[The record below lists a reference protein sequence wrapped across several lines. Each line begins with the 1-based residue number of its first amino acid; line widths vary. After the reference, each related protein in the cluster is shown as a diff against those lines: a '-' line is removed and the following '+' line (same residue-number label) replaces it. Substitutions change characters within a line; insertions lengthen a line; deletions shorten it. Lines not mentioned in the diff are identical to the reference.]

1 MTVTDIL
8 RDRMREPDGLQRTTA
23 ISIAMHAVLV
33 AAVIFMPGGL
43 LSRAVD
49 APKTVMTIS
58 LGGSG
63 EGARSSGM
71 TTIGGRPVQTT
82 EPAEKREAVRPPAA
96 KAPEMTIP
104 KPNARPTKATTPPP
118 TVAQAPDEARGRTLT
133 RGKEV
138 APGSAVAD
146 TGARGQGFGLST
158 GGGAG
163 SGSYLD
169 VANFCC
175 PDYLVTMIERIRAN
189 WIHQAGIPGAVV
201 VKFTINRDGSIT
213 EIVPEKS
220 SGTATLDLSAQRAV
234 VVTRTLPPL
243 PAQFPNPS
251 LTVHLNFQFQ

>member
-1 MTVTDIL
+1 MDVTDIL
-8 RDRMREPDGLQRTTA
+8 RDRMREPAGLQRMTA
-23 ISIAMHAVLV
+23 ISVGMHAALV
-33 AAVIFMPGGL
+33 ATVIFMPGGL
-43 LSRAVD
+43 LSHAVD
-49 APKTVMTIS
+49 APRTVMTIS

-71 TTIGGRPVQTT
+71 TSIGGRPVQTA

-104 KPNARPTKATTPPP
+104 KPNARPTKATPPP
-118 TVAQAPDEARGRTLT
+118 TVAQAPDEARGKTLA

-138 APGSAVAD
+138 VPGSAVAD
-146 TGARGQGFGLST
+146 TGVRGQGFGLST

-169 VANFCC
+169 VGNFCC
-175 PDYLVTMIERIRAN
+175 PEYLTTMIERIRAN
-189 WIHQAGIPGAVV
+189 WIRQSGIPGAVV

-213 EIVPEKS
+213 DIVSEKS

-234 VVTRTLPPL
+234 VMTKTLPPL
-243 PAQFPNPS
+243 PSQFTNPT

>member
-1 MTVTDIL
+1 MDVTDIL
-8 RDRMREPDGLQRTTA
+8 RDRMREPAGLQRMTA
-23 ISIAMHAVLV
+23 ISVVVHAAVV
-33 AAVIFMPGGL
+33 ATVIFMPGGL
-43 LSRAVD
+43 LSHAVD
-49 APKTVMTIS
+49 APRTVMTIS

-71 TTIGGRPVQTT
+71 TSIGGRPVQTA

-104 KPNARPTKATTPPP
+104 KPNARPTKATPPP
-118 TVAQAPDEARGRTLT
+118 TVAQAPDEARGKTLA

-138 APGSAVAD
+138 APGSALAD
-146 TGARGQGFGLST
+146 TGVRGQGFGLST

-169 VANFCC
+169 VGNFCC
-175 PDYLVTMIERIRAN
+175 PEYLTTMIERIRAN
-189 WIHQAGIPGAVV
+189 WIHQSGIPGTVV
-201 VKFTINRDGSIT
+201 VKFTINRDGSISD
-213 EIVPEKS
+213 IVSEKS

-234 VVTRTLPPL
+234 VMTKTLPPL
-243 PAQFPNPS
+243 PSQFTNPS

>member
-1 MTVTDIL
+1 MDVTDIL
-8 RDRMREPDGLQRTTA
+8 RDRMREPAGLQRMTA
-23 ISIAMHAVLV
+23 ISVVVHAAVV
-33 AAVIFMPGGL
+33 VTVIFMPGGL
-43 LSRAVD
+43 LSHAVD
-49 APKTVMTIS
+49 APRTVMTIS

-71 TTIGGRPVQTT
+71 TSIGGRPVQTA

-104 KPNARPTKATTPPP
+104 KPNARPTKATPPP
-118 TVAQAPDEARGRTLT
+118 TVAQAPDEARGKTLA

-138 APGSAVAD
+138 APGSALAD
-146 TGARGQGFGLST
+146 TGVRGQGFGLST

-169 VANFCC
+169 VGNFCC
-175 PDYLVTMIERIRAN
+175 PEYLTTMIERIRAN
-189 WIHQAGIPGAVV
+189 WIHQSGIPGTVV
-201 VKFTINRDGSIT
+201 VKFTINRDGSISD
-213 EIVPEKS
+213 IVSEKS

-234 VVTRTLPPL
+234 VMTKTLPPL
-243 PAQFPNPS
+243 PSQFTNPS

>member
-1 MTVTDIL
+1 MDVTDIL
-8 RDRMREPDGLQRTTA
+8 RDRMREPAGLQRMTA
-23 ISIAMHAVLV
+23 ISVVMHAALV
-33 AAVIFMPGGL
+33 ATVIFMPGGL
-43 LSRAVD
+43 LSRAVE
-49 APKTVMTIS
+49 APRTVMTIS

-71 TTIGGRPVQTT
+71 TSIGGRPVQTA

-104 KPNARPTKATTPPP
+104 KPNARPTKATPPP
-118 TVAQAPDEARGRTLT
+118 TVAQAPDEARGRTLA

-146 TGARGQGFGLST
+146 TGVRGQGFGLST

-189 WIHQAGIPGAVV
+189 WIHQMGIPGNVV

-213 EIVPEKS
+213 DVVSEKS
-220 SGTATLDLSAQRAV
+220 SGTATLDLSAQRALA
-234 VVTRTLPPL
+234 VTKTLPPL
-243 PAQFPNPS
+243 PAQFPNPT

>member
-1 MTVTDIL
+1 
-8 RDRMREPDGLQRTTA
+8 MREPEGLQRMT
-23 ISIAMHAVLV
+23 IVSVAMHGALV

-43 LSRAVD
+43 LSRRAA
-49 APKTVMTIS
+49 APATVMTIS

-71 TTIGGRPVQTT
+71 TSIGGRPVQTT

-118 TVAQAPDEARGRTLT
+118 TVAQAPDEARGKTLA

-138 APGSAVAD
+138 VPGSAVAD
-146 TGARGQGFGLST
+146 TGVRGQGFGLST

-169 VANFCC
+169 VGNFCC
-175 PDYLVTMIERIRAN
+175 PDYLVTMIERIRQN
-189 WIHQAGIPGAVV
+189 WIHQSGIPGTVV
-201 VKFTINRDGSIT
+201 VKFTINRDGSISD
-213 EIVPEKS
+213 IVPEKS
-220 SGTATLDLSAQRAV
+220 SGTPTLDLSAQRAV

-243 PAQFPNPS
+243 PSQFTNPT